1 MNLFEE
7 LNLNAQVGIPEVS
20 APKRAL
26 LEHVHNHTYALRIDN
41 STLETFQ
48 TCSRA
53 AKFYCVDR
61 RQRLPSGA
69 LAFGSGF
76 HLALDTIYT
85 KGYAAE
91 AEAIDLALAY
101 LSANATPNPD
111 EWRTPALL
119 QDAIKAYCKEYRDN
133 DAISPIKLNGTPLV
147 EIPFSLTLGEI
158 ELNRHLPFTYADLT
172 DDDRTELMYIDKLII
187 LWSGRIDIAGN
198 YGDNDVYVI
207 DHKTTSIGGPQFF
220 ADFYLSQQMVGYNWA
235 LRQILPEHKI
245 VGTVVNAIIQRK
257 PTRTGKGLEFARQT
271 YFHQDWHVSEW
282 QDDVMHEVERFV
294 FSLVENS
301 FPKATKW
308 CFGKYGRCPYHE
320 VCTLPPDQRRF
331 MLDSREYINVTWSP
345 LTTHKDEV

>member
-1 MNLFEE
+1 MNLFELPD
-7 LNLNAQVGIPEVS
+7 LNEQAGLPQEE

-26 LEHVHNHTYALRIDN
+26 LERVENHTFALRIDN

-48 TCSRA
+48 TCSKA

-61 RQRLPSGA
+61 RQRVPSGA
-69 LAFGSGF
+69 LAFGSAF
-76 HLALDTIYT
+76 HIALDHIYRG
-85 KGYAAE
+85 GYGQA
-91 AEAIDLALAY
+91 DLGIAKAMEY
-101 LSANATPNPD
+101 LSANSSPNPD

-119 QDAIKAYCKEYRDN
+119 QDSIQAYVKEYSKD
-133 DAISPIKLNGTPLV
+133 DAIVPLRLEGKPMV
-147 EIPFSLTLGEI
+147 EIPFSLVLGEI
-158 ELNRHLPFTYADLT
+158 PLDQTLPFKTSELT
-172 DDDRTELMYIDKLII
+172 DEADDSPLYIDKLII

-235 LRQILPEHKI
+235 LRNILPTHKI

-257 PTRTGKGLEFARQT
+257 PTRTGKGLEFSRQT

-282 QDDVMHEVERFV
+282 ESDVMSEVSRFV
-294 FSLVENS
+294 YSLCENS

-320 VCTLPPDQRRF
+320 VCTLPPAQRKF

-345 LTTHKDEV
+345 LNTNDET